1 MNCTIYKLIRGLRKA
16 ILAVQGKQFSHEL
29 ASIENADEANLII
42 KKALESDNPCM
53 IARYGATEL
62 LCVTNYLGIKKK
74 RKFLKFI
81 KAKIHE

>member
-42 KKALESDNPCM
+42 
-53 IARYGATEL
+53 
-62 LCVTNYLGIKKK
+62 
-74 RKFLKFI
+74 
-81 KAKIHE
+81 

>member
-53 IARYGATEL
+53 IESLRIQRHLWG
-62 LCVTNYLGIKKK
+62 KKK
-74 RKFLKFI
+74 HF
-81 KAKIHE
+81 